1 MTWSPSTSL
10 TACSP
15 SMSTSLGGLLGKPSL
30 EPLAGENP
38 LLLCRLGEAPVSSS
52 DHLANPLVLARG
64 RSVAR
69 ASPRKMAAY
78 ICGRGMENRVPL
90 PSAVGHYN
98 RVNDLKIPNYHELM
112 WPALQAT
119 KELGGSATVHEM
131 NERVVESAGISED
144 QQAVPHKDGRMSEV
158 EYRLHWARTHLKGI
172 GALENS
178 ARGVWAVT
186 DRGRSMSEP
195 EMKAANKAWRNSFR
209 ERRAAQRSS
218 QVAEA
223 VGEDEEAAESNWEDQ
238 LIARLLQLPPE
249 GFERLAQRILREAG
263 FTNVTVTGKSGDG
276 GIDGMGT
283 YRLSL
288 VSFPVYFQCKRYKGT
303 VSAGTVR
310 DFRGAMAGRGEK
322 GLLIT
327 TGSFTRDAQAEATR
341 DGASPVELIDGDRLC
356 DLLKQY
362 GLGVQVRT
370 RVEEDV
376 IVNES
381 FFDEYQ

>member
-1 MTWSPSTSL
+1 MIRHDERVDTL
-10 TACSP
+10 
-15 SMSTSLGGLLGKPSL
+15 
-30 EPLAGENP
+30 
-38 LLLCRLGEAPVSSS
+38 RI
-52 DHLANPLVLARG
+52 
-64 RSVAR
+64 
-69 ASPRKMAAY
+69 PR
-78 ICGRGMENRVPL
+78 
-90 PSAVGHYN
+90 
-98 RVNDLKIPNYHELM
+98 YHDLM

-119 KELGGSATVHEM
+119 KELGGSATIDEM
-131 NERVVESAGISED
+131 NERALGSAGITEE

-186 DRGRSMSEP
+186 DLGRSMSEP
-195 EMKAANKAWRNSFR
+195 EMRAANKAWRDSLRKERR
-209 ERRAAQRSS
+209 ERRRS
-218 QVAEA
+218 QVMDVE
-223 VGEDEEAAESNWEDQ
+223 GEDDEGEAEVSWKDQ
-238 LIARLLQLPPE
+238 LIARLLELPPD

-263 FTNVTVTGKSGDG
+263 FVNVAVMGRSGDG

-303 VSAGTVR
+303 VSSGTVR

-341 DGASPVELIDGDRLC
+341 DGAPPVELIDGDRLC
-356 DLLKQY
+356 DLLKDY
-362 GLGVQVRT
+362 RLGIEVRQ

-376 IVNES
+376 TVKTA

>member
-1 MTWSPSTSL
+1 MT
-10 TACSP
+10 
-15 SMSTSLGGLLGKPSL
+15 
-30 EPLAGENP
+30 
-38 LLLCRLGEAPVSSS
+38 AP
-52 DHLANPLVLARG
+52 
-64 RSVAR
+64 
-69 ASPRKMAAY
+69 
-78 ICGRGMENRVPL
+78 
-90 PSAVGHYN
+90 
-98 RVNDLKIPNYHELM
+98 KIPTYHVLM

-119 KELGGSATVHEM
+119 KELGGSATVGEM
-131 NERVVESAGISED
+131 NERAMKSAGITEE

-178 ARGVWAVT
+178 ARGVWAIT
-186 DRGRSMSEP
+186 DRGRSLSEP
-195 EMKAANKAWRNSFR
+195 EMQAANKVWRESLR
-209 ERRAAQRSS
+209 KERLERRSS
-218 QVAEA
+218 QATDTDA
-223 VGEDEEAAESNWEDQ
+223 DDDEGEAAASWKDK
-238 LIARLLQLPPE
+238 LIARLLELSPE

-263 FTNVTVTGKSGDG
+263 FVNVAVMGKSGDG

-303 VSAGTVR
+303 VASATVR
-310 DFRGAMAGRGEK
+310 DFRGAMSGRGEK

-341 DGASPVELIDGDRLC
+341 DGAPPVELIDGDRLC
-356 DLLKQY
+356 DLLKDY
-362 GLGVQVRT
+362 RLGIEVRQ

-376 IVNES
+376 TVNTG